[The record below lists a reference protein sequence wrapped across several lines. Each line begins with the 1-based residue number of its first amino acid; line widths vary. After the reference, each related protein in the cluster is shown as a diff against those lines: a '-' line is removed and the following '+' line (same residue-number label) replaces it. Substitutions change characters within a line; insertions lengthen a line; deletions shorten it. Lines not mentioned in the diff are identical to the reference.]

1 MKTFNVYLTFNG
13 NCEEA
18 INFYKNILGGEI
30 ITKQTFGESPMPSEE
45 NWKNKIMHVHY
56 KADGIEL
63 MASDSMPEQPVN
75 AGSNIS
81 LSINLTDEA
90 EQTKIFNA
98 LAEGGKV
105 TMPLA
110 DQFWGAR
117 FGMLTDK
124 FGYHWMLN
132 CQKPQSQQQ
141 PS

>member
-1 MKTFNVYLTFNG
+1 MKNLNVYLTFNG
-13 NCEEA
+13 NCDEA
-18 INFYKNILGGEI
+18 INFYKKILGGEI

-56 KADGIEL
+56 KSEGIEL
-63 MASDSMPEQPVN
+63 MASDSMPDQPVN

-81 LSINLTDEA
+81 LSINMTDED
-90 EQTKIFNA
+90 EQTRVFNA
-98 LAEGGKV
+98 LAEGGTI

-132 CQKPQSQQQ
+132 CQKPQTSQQ
-141 PS
+141 PV

>member
-1 MKTFNVYLTFNG
+1 MKTLNVYLTFNG

-18 INFYKNILGGEI
+18 INFYRNILGGEI
-30 ITKQTFGESPMPSEE
+30 ITRQTFGEAPMPSEE

-56 KADGIEL
+56 KSENIEL
-63 MASDSMPEQPVN
+63 MASDSMPNQPVKSGEN
-75 AGSNIS
+75 ITLNIS
-81 LSINLTDEA
+81 LTDEN
-90 EQTKIFNA
+90 EQTRIFNA
-98 LAEGGKV
+98 LAEGGTI

-124 FGYHWMLN
+124 FGFHWMLN
-132 CQKPQSQQQ
+132 CQKPQTSQQ

>member
-1 MKTFNVYLTFNG
+1 MKNLNVYLTFNG

-18 INFYKNILGGEI
+18 INFYKKILGGEI
-30 ITKQTFGESPMPSEE
+30 ITRQTFGESPMPSEE

-56 KADGIEL
+56 KSEGIEL
-63 MASDSMPEQPVN
+63 MASDSMPDQPVN

-90 EQTKIFNA
+90 EQTRVFNA
-98 LAEGGKV
+98 LAEGGTI

-132 CQKPQSQQQ
+132 CQKPQPSQQ